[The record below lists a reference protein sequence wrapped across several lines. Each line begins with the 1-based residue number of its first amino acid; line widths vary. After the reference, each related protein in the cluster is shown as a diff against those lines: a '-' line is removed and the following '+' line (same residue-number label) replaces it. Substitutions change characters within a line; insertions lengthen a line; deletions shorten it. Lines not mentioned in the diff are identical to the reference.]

1 VRDILTDG
9 TQCGGY
15 SGPPILMWV
24 PAEVDRETHVQQGD
38 LSASAHPPSADSTDA
53 STKRGSQINYQ
64 SP

>member
-1 VRDILTDG
+1 VNALADG
-9 TQCGGY
+9 AQPWLNSVCELGV
-15 SGPPILMWV
+15 V
-24 PAEVDRETHVQQGD
+24 PAEVDRETHVKQGD